1 MLYLAE
7 VKKQKG
13 GFMAKVMTELKLLA
27 CQRNEQNWSA
37 VPGEETI
44 PAEEAGEFEQ
54 GALVLVNLGGNRQVQ
69 GAPEAAG
76 PQIVRDLQRLSK
88 LQEKIKTQQ
97 EEIEGWKQSLTLQA
111 QELSKREMELDAELA
126 QLEELREQGG
136 EQGGEGVQGV
146 QSEDLA
152 RAKAEADR
160 IREEFE
166 RKTQELEQAWEHLRG
181 EQRRLQ
187 ESQENLQE
195 NLPPASPS
203 EGVGIAPEQAS
214 RIQELLDY
222 LETTALP
229 TGDLQGYVQGAI
241 TVLERQQ
248 FNTDEHL
255 QQLKEVRSQA
265 QSQQAEIDRQIRELE
280 ELQQQHQTTKVAVD
294 QAKQEL
300 HARQHRL
307 ELAETS
313 IALLKRDWD
322 AKEEIYQSLL
332 GLAGEDSSEEEE
344 SAVDSAALE
353 AMPLEELQGIVEG
366 LQKELEKLERFVAD
380 QEEELSL
387 QQEAVEELEEKFKNA
402 SVYESSEI
410 EQELED
416 EREQKKLLDETLVG
430 QRRTLA
436 EKRTVLAQNLRVLR
450 RRQGIPEDNAEGEA
464 IDLTPVLTSLEAQR
478 SAIEAE
484 CQKQEGD
491 LEAIKAAIA
500 EAEETLKSQSDEC
513 ESQHDAL
520 QALENS
526 LKEGQSSTSLL
537 WGRVNLYEEILPPM
551 SEAIAEMQ
559 QKLEALSQL
568 SEQFQQTGDYQQEA
582 LGNLKQSLGEALGN

>member
-1 MLYLAE
+1 
-7 VKKQKG
+7 
-13 GFMAKVMTELKLLA
+13 MAKATTELKLLA
-27 CQRNEQNWSA
+27 CQRGDNWSA
-37 VPGEETI
+37 VPGDETI

-76 PQIVRDLQRLSK
+76 AQIVRDLQRLSK

-136 EQGGEGVQGV
+136 GIEGGALQGE
-146 QSEDLA
+146 QSEELA
-152 RAKAEADR
+152 RSKAEADR

-187 ESQENLQE
+187 ETRE
-195 NLPPASPS
+195 NLPQGV
-203 EGVGIAPEQAS
+203 EGAGIAPEQAA

-222 LETTALP
+222 LETTVLP
-229 TGDLQGYVQGAI
+229 TGDLQGYIQGAV

-248 FNTDEHL
+248 VNAREHQ
-255 QQLKEVRSQA
+255 QQLEEVRSQA
-265 QSQQAEIDRQIRELE
+265 QKQQDDIDRQIRELE
-280 ELQQQHQTTKVAVD
+280 ELQQQYQGTKVAVE

-300 HARQHRL
+300 QARKHRL
-307 ELAETS
+307 ELAQTS
-313 IALLKRDWD
+313 LALLKQDRDD
-322 AKEEIYQSLL
+322 REQIYQSLTSL
-332 GLAGEDSSEEEE
+332 AAGEGGESEE
-344 SAVDSAALE
+344 SSVDTAALE
-353 AMPLEELQGIVEG
+353 AMPIEELQAMVEE

-387 QQEAVEELEEKFKNA
+387 QQEAVDELEEKLKNA

-416 EREQKKLLDETLVG
+416 EREQKKLLDDTLVG

-436 EKRTVLAQNLRVLR
+436 EKRGTLSQNLRVLR
-450 RRQGIPEDNAEGEA
+450 RRQGIPDPDAEGDA
-464 IDLTPVLTSLEAQR
+464 IDLAPVLTRLETQR
-478 SAIEAE
+478 DTIAAE
-484 CQKQEGD
+484 CQKQEGE
-491 LEAIKAAIA
+491 LESTQAAIA
-500 EAEETLKSQSDEC
+500 QAEATLKDRSNEC
-513 ESQHDAL
+513 ESQHDAV

-551 SEAIAEMQ
+551 QEAIEEMQ

-568 SEQFQQTGDYQQEA
+568 SAQCQQTGDYQQEA
-582 LGNLKQSLGEALGN
+582 LSNLKQSLGDAIGH

>member
-1 MLYLAE
+1 
-7 VKKQKG
+7 
-13 GFMAKVMTELKLLA
+13 MAKVVTELKLLA

-54 GALVLVNLGGNRQVQ
+54 GALILVNIGGNRQVQ
-69 GAPEAAG
+69 GVPEAAG

-126 QLEELREQGG
+126 QLEELREQGDGQEG
-136 EQGGEGVQGV
+136 EEFQGA
-146 QSEDLA
+146 QSEDLE

-187 ESQENLQE
+187 ESQEDLSQA
-195 NLPPASPS
+195 PPAT
-203 EGVGIAPEQAS
+203 EVVGLAPEQAT

-222 LETTALP
+222 LETTVLP
-229 TGDLQGYVQGAI
+229 TGELQSYVQSAI
-241 TVLERQQ
+241 AVLERQQ
-248 FNTDEHL
+248 FNTNKHW
-255 QQLKEVRSQA
+255 QQLEEARSQA
-265 QSQQAEIDRQIRELE
+265 RDQQADIDRQIRELE
-280 ELQQQHQTTKVAVD
+280 ELQQQHQGTKVAVD

-313 IALLKRDWD
+313 ISLLKRDWD

-332 GLAGEDSSEEEE
+332 GLAGEDGGEAEDSV
-344 SAVDSAALE
+344 VDAAALE
-353 AMPLEELQGIVEG
+353 AMPLEELQGVVEG

-380 QEEELSL
+380 QEEELAL
-387 QQEAVEELEEKFKNA
+387 QQEAVEELEEKLKNA
-402 SVYESSEI
+402 TVYESSEI

-436 EKRTVLAQNLRVLR
+436 EKRTILAQNSRVLR
-450 RRQGIPEDNAEGEA
+450 RRQGIPEDDAEGGA

-478 SAIEAE
+478 SAIETE

-491 LEAIKAAIA
+491 LAEIQAAIA
-500 EAEETLKSQSDEC
+500 EAEETLKNHSDEC
-513 ESQHDAL
+513 ESQHNAL
-520 QALENS
+520 QALENR

-551 SEAIAEMQ
+551 GEAIEEMQ
-559 QKLEALSQL
+559 QKLTALSQL
-568 SEQFQQTGDYQQEA
+568 AEQFQQTGDYRKEA
-582 LGNLKQSLGEALGN
+582 LGNLKQSLGEAIGN

>member
-1 MLYLAE
+1 
-7 VKKQKG
+7 
-13 GFMAKVMTELKLLA
+13 MAKVVTELKLLA

-37 VPGEETI
+37 VPGEEI
-44 PAEEAGEFEQ
+44 VPAEDSGEFEQ
-54 GALVLVNLGGNRQVQ
+54 GALVLVNLGNNRQLQ
-69 GAPEAAG
+69 GMPEAAG

-88 LQEKIKTQQ
+88 LHEKIKTQQ

-136 EQGGEGVQGV
+136 GQEGEGLSPEQGE
-146 QSEDLA
+146 ELA
-152 RAKAEADR
+152 RAKDETNR
-160 IREEFE
+160 IRQEFE

-195 NLPPASPS
+195 NLPPAS
-203 EGVGIAPEQAS
+203 GAGIAPEQAA

-222 LETTALP
+222 LETNALP
-229 TGDLQGYVQGAI
+229 TVDLPGYVAGAI
-241 TVLERQQ
+241 SALERQQ
-248 FNTDEHL
+248 VNTDEHW
-255 QQLKEVRSQA
+255 QQLEATRSQA
-265 QSQQAEIDRQIRELE
+265 QSQQDDIDRQIRELE
-280 ELQQQHQTTKVAVD
+280 ELQQQHQGTKVAVD

-313 IALLKRDWD
+313 IVLLKRDWE
-322 AKEEIYQSLL
+322 AKEELYQSLM
-332 GLAGEDSSEEEE
+332 GLAGEESDEGGDST
-344 SAVDSAALE
+344 VDLSALE

-366 LQKELEKLERFVAD
+366 LQKELDKLERFVAD

-387 QQEAVEELEEKFKNA
+387 QQEAVEELEEKLKNA

-416 EREQKKLLDETLVG
+416 EREQKKLLDDTLVG

-436 EKRTVLAQNLRVLR
+436 EKRTVLSQNLRVLR
-450 RRQGIPEDNAEGEA
+450 RRQGIPENDAAGEA
-464 IDLTPVLTSLEAQR
+464 IDLTPVLTTLEAQR
-478 SAIEAE
+478 SAIKSE
-484 CQKQEGD
+484 CQKQEGE
-491 LEAIKAAIA
+491 LPAIKAAIA
-500 EAEETLKSQSDEC
+500 EAEKTLKSHSDEC
-513 ESQHDAL
+513 ESQQDSLSTLERGL
-520 QALENS
+520 Q
-526 LKEGQSSTSLL
+526 EGQSSTSLL
-537 WGRVNLYEEILPPM
+537 WGRVNLYEEILPPIR
-551 SEAIAEMQ
+551 EAIEEMQ

-568 SEQFQQTGDYQQEA
+568 SEQIQQTADYRQEA
-582 LGNLKQSLGEALGN
+582 LGNLKQSLGEAIHQ